1 VSAGPGVNDSGLE
14 TSRVESE
21 HRSLQKIS
29 DCVALQAGTP
39 AILRA
44 LRQANNVLFCRHFIF
59 LLYKFSIPSDLLPI
73 IAKETK
79 MPKILEYH
87 RRFLPHYQ
95 ETQQIFSL
103 TWRLEGE
110 LPQQILL
117 SIKEMQAA
125 MAELRNKAPGSVCLD
140 LIEKYRQSIER
151 FDEQLGRHPATGI
164 NLCSPDLAPILTHA
178 FHFYDS
184 NLYELH
190 AYCVM
195 PNHVHM
201 LLKPYTDDL
210 EKRVLLSDIV
220 HRIKSYTAKQILKQG
235 YGGQKVWRAD
245 YFDRY
250 IRSEKDYANTVAY
263 ILYNPVKAGLVDE
276 YSDWDYNYF
285 WKEFT

>member
-1 VSAGPGVNDSGLE
+1 
-14 TSRVESE
+14 
-21 HRSLQKIS
+21 
-29 DCVALQAGTP
+29 
-39 AILRA
+39 
-44 LRQANNVLFCRHFIF
+44 
-59 LLYKFSIPSDLLPI
+59 
-73 IAKETK
+73 
-79 MPKILEYH
+79 M
-87 RRFLPHYQ
+87 
-95 ETQQIFSL
+95 
-103 TWRLEGE
+103 
-110 LPQQILL
+110 
-117 SIKEMQAA
+117 M
-125 MAELRNKAPGSVCLD
+125 
-140 LIEKYRQSIER
+140 
-151 FDEQLGRHPATGI
+151 
-164 NLCSPDLAPILTHA
+164 
-178 FHFYDS
+178 
-184 NLYELH
+184 
-190 AYCVM
+190 M